1 MIHATKKSEITFK
14 EILKVKIMKRGVIKE
29 CDRKMGDFISAVNTR
44 KKKVKSMWTVLKQL
58 WNPFQ
63 LFSKSFN

>member
-29 CDRKMGDFISAVNTR
+29 RDRKMGDFISAVNTR